1 MIMKLPQL
9 LLKALLLLAVPLLA
23 MQAADAQVV
32 HGAQRKVYR
41 KVSGDSLQLRSSV
54 KAEVKKK
61 TAPPDSAAKPKK
73 AKVDSLKYSPRQ
85 YMLGERI
92 IMRGDSGRDVRSL
105 ANILVKKLY
114 MDERDIIY
122 TAGGGVLYD
131 GELVKAVKRFQR
143 LNGFHED
150 GIVGHGL
157 IKALRKRSSGSK

>member
-1 MIMKLPQL
+1 
-9 LLKALLLLAVPLLA
+9 
-23 MQAADAQVV
+23 
-32 HGAQRKVYR
+32 
-41 KVSGDSLQLRSSV
+41 
-54 KAEVKKK
+54 VKKK